1 MEEKKKKSKLKIIIP
16 LIIAI
21 ILAAVTG
28 YLYIATD
35 TFKDIELFKEK
46 DTSFNYEV
54 GQIVVNL
61 KNDRINRYLK
71 TKIVL
76 SYKNKEDIEIL
87 EKRKFQIKD
96 IIIRILRSKEIDDIK
111 TVEKTD
117 SLKKEILE
125 KVNVI
130 FDKNVIND
138 VYITDF
144 MVQ

>member
-1 MEEKKKKSKLKIIIP
+1 MAENKNSKLKIIIP
-16 LIIAI
+16 LIVVV
-21 ILAAVTG
+21 ILAAVAG
-28 YLYIATD
+28 YLYIATN
-35 TFKDIELFKEK
+35 TFENINLFEKKE
-46 DTSFNYEV
+46 TSYNYEV

-76 SYKNKEDIEIL
+76 SYSNEDDEKVL

-96 IIIRILRSKEIDDIK
+96 IIIKILRDKEIDDIK

-117 SLKKEILE
+117 ALKTEIRE

-130 FDKNVIND
+130 FDKNIIKD